1 MNLSSFIIGQDLL
14 SLSSCLCPQLP
25 RSVSPWANFIHP
37 TPSCIVF
44 IVCSSWEVRADDK
57 PGFMVPLSLHPCQL
71 AVTPMYTV
79 GNWNVIVA
87 FVYCLCGR
95 KHSWH
100 ENEAKIWCAMRTYGS
115 SCLFKILMASPLL
128 PWGRW
133 PFLGQLPTALLLS
146 SLCWNASKPTV
157 FTLFSS
163 SAECNQHR
171 LIMCLSAATI
181 TFDSY

>member
-1 MNLSSFIIGQDLL
+1 M
-14 SLSSCLCPQLP
+14 CPQLP
-25 RSVSPWANFIHP
+25 RSVSPWANFIYP

-44 IVCSSWEVRADDK
+44 IVSSSWEVKADDK

-71 AVTPMYTV
+71 AIAPMYTV
-79 GNWNVIVA
+79 VNWNVSVA
-87 FVYCLCGR
+87 FVYCGAL
-95 KHSWH
+95 WH
-100 ENEAKIWCAMRTYGS
+100 ENEAKIWCVMRTYGS
-115 SCLFKILMASPLL
+115 SCLFKILIASPLL

-157 FTLFSS
+157 YTLFSS
-163 SAECNQHR
+163 SAESNKHR

-181 TFDSY
+181 TLDFY